1 MGAVMTFRTNWEKS
15 TLNARV
21 FFYLKRLLREATLNS
36 EQVKQL
42 QLKRLKHLLNHAN
55 DNFEF
60 YRDRF
65 KKCGLDPRNFSSV
78 KQLETIPIL
87 TKSDYREFVTSLR
100 ESKPSYYR
108 GWHEDATSG
117 STGAPMKIWR
127 TWDERAYTIAKWLR
141 SLHLNG
147 YKWNDVTFSLPSP
160 YRLAKDSVIQRLGI
174 MKRYMVPNTAPSE
187 LMVSEYLRVQPDV
200 LYGNKSQLVQMAL
213 YAQRQSIELPY
224 PRFYVSAAETLDETS
239 REIIVRTFGPNIA
252 EVYGAIEFNNL
263 AWRTAGEDFFHF
275 SHTTDLLELTKDGMP
290 SEQDGNCVIT
300 DLFIHSFPLI
310 RYQLGDYLETETVD
324 GLRVIKKILGRSND
338 WIVFRDGTCKSF
350 HPFWKIIRR
359 RPEILQFRVIQES
372 LGLLRIILVKDR
384 SASATNLEDAIVK
397 DLRTEIRDG
406 DIEYKIEWVDEIA
419 PDPNGKLRVLISK
432 VQQQQ
437 IPAPLCH

>member
-1 MGAVMTFRTNWEKS
+1 MSAVMTFRTNWEKS

-21 FFYLKRLLREATLNS
+21 FFYLKRFLREATLNS
-36 EQVKQL
+36 EQVKQI

-87 TKSDYREFVTSLR
+87 TKSEYRDFVNTVR
-100 ESKPSYYR
+100 ENNPAYSQ
-108 GWHEDATSG
+108 GWYEDATSG

-147 YKWNDVTFSLPSP
+147 YKWNDITFSLPSP
-160 YRLAKDSVIQRLGI
+160 YRLEKDSVIQRIGI
-174 MKRYMVPNTAPSE
+174 MKRYMVPNTAPVE

-213 YAQRQSIELPY
+213 YAQRQSIELSH
-224 PRFYVSAAETLDETS
+224 PRFYVSAAETLDENS
-239 REIIVRTFGPNIA
+239 REIIIRTFGPNIA
-252 EVYGAIEFNNL
+252 EVYGAVEFNTL
-263 AWRTAGEDFFHF
+263 AWRTVGENYFRF
-275 SHTTDLLELTKDGMP
+275 SHTTDVLELTKDGKA
-290 SEQDGNCVIT
+290 SERDGNCVVT

-310 RYQLGDYLETETVD
+310 RYQLGDYLETETVG
-324 GLRVIKKILGRSND
+324 GLRVINKILGRSND
-338 WIVFRDGTCKSF
+338 WILFRDGTCKSF
-350 HPFWKIIRR
+350 HPFWKIIRK

-372 LGLLRIILVKDR
+372 LGLLRIILVKDP
-384 SASATNLEDAIVK
+384 SALDSNLEAAIVN
-397 DLRTEIRDG
+397 DLRAEIRDG
-406 DIEYKIEWVDEIA
+406 DIEYKIEWAAEIA

-432 VQQQQ
+432 VQQ
-437 IPAPLCH
+437 H